1 MKLPSLFNS
10 LVRNKTVSGALK
22 SKIVLYIIATLAM
35 LNVFGYL
42 AMYEYRSLLFFIVL
56 GILTS
61 LYSKNMIVVLAVAI
75 LGTNLLIAG
84 YSKRFYITEGFENED
99 EEDENGGASG
109 FENEDEEDENGG
121 ASGFQNKEKKEK
133 KESKDKFTQRN
144 VPKSI
149 NARVNEDPEDR
160 IGKRVDYASTVEKA
174 YNNLENIL
182 GGEGMKNLTNDTQ
195 KLIKQQ
201 QSLMGTLKQM
211 KPLISMAKDTMGSV
225 DSEAM
230 TQQLK
235 EAKELLS
242 GFQGK
247 K

>member
-10 LVRNKTVSGALK
+10 LIRNKTVSGALK

-109 FENEDEEDENGG
+109 FENEDEEDGG
-121 ASGFQNKEKKEK
+121 ASGFQNKEK

-211 KPLISMAKDTMGSV
+211 KPLISMAKDTMNSV